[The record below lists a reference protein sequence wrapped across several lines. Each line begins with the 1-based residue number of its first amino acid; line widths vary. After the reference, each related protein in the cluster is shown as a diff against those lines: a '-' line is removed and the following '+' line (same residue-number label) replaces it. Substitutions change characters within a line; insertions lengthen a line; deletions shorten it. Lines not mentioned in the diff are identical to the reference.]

1 MISRRALLAGAV
13 SLGVSA
19 RALAEDAP
27 LDLQS
32 GKRVKPPKDRPTD
45 APKLSDAEIIAKA
58 NDFLNTTRFM
68 SADFVQIGPDGQR
81 SEGLLVLLRPGRM
94 LFRYKPPQKMEIVAD
109 GRSLEV
115 RDQKLATQ
123 DLYLIGQTP
132 LKFLLAMLGMAA
144 GFLVMAAAA
153 RLVAAG
159 HQVGMGWLAATYLLH
174 TWAELALSPVGMS
187 ATTRLVPPRFIGQS
201 LGLWFVSLSL
211 GNLLASR
218 IAGNF
223 DPAHPE
229 ALPGE
234 FMHIVGFGTLCA
246 AGLAIS
252 LPFMRR
258 WMREAP

>member
-1 MISRRALLAGAV
+1 MLISRRALLAGAA

-19 RALAEDAP
+19 PALAEEVP

-68 SADFVQIGPDGQR
+68 SADFVQIGPDGRR

-132 LKFLLAMLGMAA
+132 LKFLLSDHVDLANDTKVKRVEMD
-144 GFLVMAAAA
+144 
-153 RLVAAG
+153 G
-159 HQVGMGWLAATYLLH
+159 HAATIEIEDKATLGGKSDVMLVFDPD
-174 TWAELALSPVGMS
+174 TFELKQWTVIDPQGFRTL
-187 ATTRLVPPRFIGQS
+187 
-201 LGLWFVSLSL
+201 VSLFAL
-211 GNLLASR
+211 DLVTKP
-218 IAGNF
+218 
-223 DPAHPE
+223 DPAWFYIDDRVQSNIQPNIQR
-229 ALPGE
+229 G
-234 FMHIVGFGTLCA
+234 
-246 AGLAIS
+246 
-252 LPFMRR
+252 R
-258 WMREAP
+258 

>member
-1 MISRRALLAGAV
+1 MALRFAWSLRFRMLISRRALLAGAA

-19 RALAEDAP
+19 RALAEEVP

-45 APKLSDAEIIAKA
+45 ARKLSDAEIIAKA

-68 SADFVQIGPDGQR
+68 SADFVQIGPDGRR

-132 LKFLLAMLGMAA
+132 LKFLLSDHIDLANDTKVKRVEMD
-144 GFLVMAAAA
+144 
-153 RLVAAG
+153 G
-159 HQVGMGWLAATYLLH
+159 HAATIEIEDKATLGGTSDITLVFDPD
-174 TWAELALSPVGMS
+174 TFELKHWTVVDPQGFRTL
-187 ATTRLVPPRFIGQS
+187 
-201 LGLWFVSLSL
+201 VSLFAL
-211 GNLLASR
+211 DLVTKP
-218 IAGNF
+218 
-223 DPAHPE
+223 DPAWFYIDDRVQSNIQPNIQR
-229 ALPGE
+229 G
-234 FMHIVGFGTLCA
+234 
-246 AGLAIS
+246 
-252 LPFMRR
+252 R
-258 WMREAP
+258 